1 MTTTSSDAAFVLT
14 APALEGGPDTPG
26 GPDDLDPV
34 GGSTAA
40 GPKLFGTFAGVFTP
54 TLLTILG
61 VIMYLRLGWVVG
73 NAGLLG
79 GLLIIA
85 LANGITLCTGLS
97 LSSIATNTRL
107 GAGGPYAIISKS
119 LGFEVGGSVGVPLY
133 LSQALAVAMYVFGFR
148 EGWAWIF
155 PDHPAI
161 LVDLVTFAV
170 VFGIAYVSASLAFK
184 IQYVVMAVIVA
195 SLVSIFLA
203 PDFLSGAAARGV
215 QLWGSYPGSPED
227 GFRGTDFWL
236 VFAVFFPA
244 ATGIMAGANMSG
256 ELRDPRR
263 SIPLGTLSAIAVS
276 VVVYIALAVW
286 TARTATPDEL
296 VSNYTVMIDK
306 AFYGPVVVAG
316 LLGATFSSALTS
328 LVGAPR
334 IMQALGKDK
343 LVLGGGWLAK
353 ASGGEPRRAMLVTG
367 VIVLAALLLRDLNV
381 IAPMIT
387 MFFLIT
393 YAVINVVMLAE
404 ASLGLM
410 SFRPTFRLPRVV
422 PLLGALGCVFAMF
435 IVNPTVGLLSVGVVA
450 GIYVWITWRGV
461 APRTGTVRS
470 GIFAAFAEWAAGKV
484 IALDMTASRAWKP
497 SLLVPVLDPA
507 TVRGELR
514 LLIDVCRPE
523 GSVKLL
529 GVATTETVADLT
541 PRVDTLART
550 LRKNGVLT
558 TSSVIDSAGFT
569 TGVVTGVQALK
580 SAFFAPNVLFLSLP
594 RNVERH
600 QELGAVVAEARRL
613 EVGVMLLALHEE
625 AGMGMGKVVNLWVRP
640 RPRRLSV
647 EDYLDRSDLN
657 LSILTALRLAHAWD
671 AELNLITA
679 VDTERREE
687 TAWAHLAE
695 LRDLA
700 RIPEAARSL
709 VMVGPVED
717 CVSRAP
723 QSDVDVM
730 GLRRTNE
737 GRMPDLEF
745 VADMVRATRSSCLF
759 CGTSGRENAL
769 A

>member
-1 MTTTSSDAAFVLT
+1 MPGSDAWSPSPVPPLDD
-14 APALEGGPDTPG
+14 APPADATTELDPPGGEGGVVLPK
-26 GPDDLDPV
+26 
-34 GGSTAA
+34 

-133 LSQALAVAMYVFGFR
+133 LSQGLAVAMYVFGFR
-148 EGWAWIF
+148 EGWTWVF
-155 PDHPAI
+155 PEHPAI
-161 LVDLVTFAV
+161 LVDLAVFAV
-170 VFGIAYVSASLAFK
+170 VFGIAYLSASLAFK
-184 IQYVVMAVIVA
+184 IQYVVMAVIA
-195 SLVSIFLA
+195 LSLVSIFAA
-203 PDFLSGAAARGV
+203 PDFLRGVGGEV
-215 QLWGSYPGSPED
+215 QLWGSYPGAPED
-227 GFRGTDFWL
+227 GFRGTSFWL

-244 ATGIMAGANMSG
+244 ATGVMAGANMSG
-256 ELRDPRR
+256 ELKNPRK

-276 VVVYIALAVW
+276 LVIYVLLTVW
-286 TARTATPDEL
+286 MVRAATPEEL

-306 AFYGPVVVAG
+306 ALWGPVVLAG

-334 IMQALGKDK
+334 IMQALGKDG
-343 LVLGGGWLAK
+343 LVPGGNWLAQTT
-353 ASGGEPRRAMLVTG
+353 GGEPRRAMLVTG

-393 YAVINVVMLAE
+393 YAVINIVMLAE

-410 SFRPTFRLPRVV
+410 SFRPTFHLPRVV

-435 IVNPTVGLLSVGVVA
+435 IVNPAVGLLAVAVVG
-450 GIYVWITWRGV
+450 GIYFWITWRGV

-507 TVRGELR
+507 TLRGELR

-529 GVATTETVADLT
+529 GIATTETVADLT
-541 PRVDTLART
+541 PRIERLART
-550 LRKNGVLT
+550 LRKNDVLT
-558 TSSVIDSAGFT
+558 TSAVIDSAGFA
-569 TGVVTGVQALK
+569 TGVVTGVQALR
-580 SAFFAPNVLFLSLP
+580 SAFFAPNVLFLNLP
-594 RNVERH
+594 HHPERYDELRNIVKET
-600 QELGAVVAEARRL
+600 RRL

-625 AGMGMGKVVNLWVRP
+625 AGLGMSKVVNLWVRP
-640 RPRRLSV
+640 RPEGLSLQ
-647 EDYLDRSDLN
+647 DYLDRSDLN
-657 LSILTALRLAHAWD
+657 LGILIALRLAKAWE
-671 AELNLITA
+671 ANLNLITVIPDEDEA
-679 VDTERREE
+679 QA
-687 TAWAHLAE
+687 AWEHLNE

-700 RIPEAARSL
+700 RIPESARSE
-709 VMVGPVED
+709 VMVGAFEA
-717 CVSRAP
+717 CVAEAP
-723 QSDVDVM
+723 QSDIDVM
-730 GLRRTNE
+730 GLRRE
-737 GRMPDLEF
+737 GGGPDLAF
-745 VADMVRATRSSCLF
+745 VAEMVRATRSACLF
-759 CGTSGRENAL
+759 CGSSGHENAL

>member
-1 MTTTSSDAAFVLT
+1 MPDPDAPRVPAD
-14 APALEGGPDTPG
+14 APPPIGAVPTDGDPSTELDPPGGEGGIVLPK
-26 GPDDLDPV
+26 
-34 GGSTAA
+34 

-119 LGFEVGGSVGVPLY
+119 LGFEIGGSVGVPLY
-133 LSQALAVAMYVFGFR
+133 LSQGLAVAMYVFGFR
-148 EGWAWIF
+148 EGWTWIF
-155 PDHPAI
+155 PDHPA
-161 LVDLVTFAV
+161 LVVDLAIFAV
-170 VFGIAYVSASLAFK
+170 VFGIAYLSASLAFK
-184 IQYVVMAVIVA
+184 IQYAVMAVIA
-195 SLVSIFLA
+195 LSLVSIFAA
-203 PDFLSGAAARGV
+203 PDFLRGV
-215 QLWGSYPGSPED
+215 GEIQYWGSYPGAPED
-227 GFRGTDFWL
+227 GFRGTNFWL

-244 ATGIMAGANMSG
+244 ATGVMAGANMSG
-256 ELRDPRR
+256 ELKNPRK
-263 SIPLGTLSAIAVS
+263 SIPLGTLSAIGVS
-276 VVVYIALAVW
+276 LVIYVLLAVW
-286 TARTATPDEL
+286 TARAATPEEL

-306 AFYGPVVVAG
+306 ALWGPVVLAG

-334 IMQALGKDK
+334 IMQALGKDG
-343 LVLGGGWLAK
+343 LVPAGGWLAK
-353 ASGGEPRRAMLVTG
+353 TTGGEPRRAMLVTG

-410 SFRPTFRLPRVV
+410 SFRPTFNLPRVV
-422 PLLGALGCVFAMF
+422 PLFGALGCVFAMF
-435 IVNPTVGLLSVGVVA
+435 IVNPVVGLLAVAVVA
-450 GIYVWITWRGV
+450 GIYFWITWRGV
-461 APRTGTVRS
+461 APRTGSVRS

-507 TVRGELR
+507 TLRGELR

-541 PRVDTLART
+541 PRIERLART
-550 LRKNGVLT
+550 LRKNDVLT
-558 TSSVIDSAGFT
+558 TSAVIDSVGFT
-569 TGVVTGVQALK
+569 TGIVTGVQALR
-580 SAFFAPNVLFLSLP
+580 SAFFAPNVLFLNLP
-594 RNVERH
+594 HHPERH
-600 QELGAVVAEARRL
+600 DELRIIVKETRRL
-613 EVGVMLLALHEE
+613 DVGVMLLALHGE
-625 AGMGMGKVVNLWVRP
+625 AGLGMSKVVNLWVRP
-640 RPRRLSV
+640 RPARVSMQ
-647 EDYLDRSDLN
+647 DYLDRSDLN
-657 LSILTALRLAHAWD
+657 LGILTALRLAKAWD

-679 VDTERREE
+679 IPDEGEAQA
-687 TAWAHLAE
+687 AWEHLNE

-700 RIPEAARSL
+700 RIPEAARSE
-709 VMVGPVED
+709 VMVGPFED
-717 CVSRAP
+717 CVAQAP
-723 QSDVDVM
+723 QSDIDVM
-730 GLRRTNE
+730 GLRRD
-737 GRMPDLEF
+737 GAGPDLDF
-745 VADMVRATRSSCLF
+745 VAEMVRATRSACLF
-759 CGTSGRENAL
+759 CGSSGHENAL

>member
-1 MTTTSSDAAFVLT
+1 ML
-14 APALEGGPDTPG
+14 PK
-26 GPDDLDPV
+26 
-34 GGSTAA
+34 

-85 LANGITLCTGLS
+85 LTNGITLCTALS

-119 LGFEVGGSVGVPLY
+119 LGFEIGGSVGVPLY

-148 EGWAWIF
+148 EGWKWVF
-155 PDHPAI
+155 PEHPAI
-161 LVDLVTFAV
+161 LVDLAIFGV
-170 VFGIAYVSASLAFK
+170 VFVIAYLSASLAFK
-184 IQYVVMAVIVA
+184 IQYVVMAVIGI
-195 SLVSIFLA
+195 SLVSIFAA
-203 PDFLSGAAARGV
+203 PEFIQGTGGGI
-215 QLWGSYPGSPED
+215 QLWGSYPGAPEN
-227 GFRGTDFWL
+227 GFAGTNFWL

-256 ELRDPRR
+256 ELKSPRR
-263 SIPLGTLSAIAVS
+263 SIPAGTLSAIAVS
-276 VVVYIALAVW
+276 LVIYVALAVW
-286 TARTATPDEL
+286 TARVATPEEL

-306 AFYGPVVVAG
+306 AVWGPAVLGG

-334 IMQALGKDK
+334 IIQALGKDR
-343 LVLGGGWLAK
+343 LVPAGRWLEK
-353 ASGGEPRRAMLVTG
+353 TSGGEPRRAMLVTG

-410 SFRPTFRLPRVV
+410 SFRPTLRLPRIV

-435 IVNPTVGLLSVGVVA
+435 IVNPTVGLLAVGVVG
-450 GIYVWITWRGV
+450 GIYFWITWRGV

-484 IALDMTASRAWKP
+484 IALEMSASRAWKP

-507 TVRGELR
+507 ALRGELR

-529 GVATTETVADLT
+529 GVATTETIADLT
-541 PRVDTLART
+541 PRIEGLART
-550 LRKNGVLT
+550 LRKNDVLT
-558 TSSVIDSAGFT
+558 TSAVIDSAGFAE
-569 TGVVTGVQALK
+569 GIVTGVQALR
-580 SAFFAPNVLFLSLP
+580 SAFFAPNVLFLNLP
-594 RNVERH
+594 HHPERH
-600 QELGAVVAEARRL
+600 EELREIVKETCRL
-613 EVGVMLLALHEE
+613 EVGVMLLAMHEQ
-625 AGMGMGKVVNLWVRP
+625 AGLGMSKTVNLWVRP
-640 RPRRLSV
+640 RPRRLSL
-647 EDYLDRSDLN
+647 EEYLGRSDLN
-657 LSILTALRLAHAWD
+657 LGILTALRLARAWRAD
-671 AELNLITA
+671 LNLLTVVPDEGEIA
-679 VDTERREE
+679 DAYV
-687 TAWAHLAE
+687 HLAE
-695 LRDLA
+695 LRDLV
-700 RIPEAARSL
+700 RIPDAARSQ
-709 VMVGPVED
+709 VIAGSFRE
-717 CVSRAP
+717 CVPRAP
-723 QSDVDVM
+723 QSDIDVM
-730 GLRRTNE
+730 GLRRE
-737 GRMPDLEF
+737 DDGRAPDLQF
-745 VADMVRATRSSCLF
+745 VAEMVRITRSACLF
-759 CGTSGRENAL
+759 CGASGRENAL